1 MWYNCIFTEGL
12 PMFKDLDD
20 PKLKELLET
29 LANLSLE
36 GENFR
41 ICLAA
46 LRLQTEL
53 LKHYEP
59 NEDYQK

>member
-1 MWYNCIFTEGL
+1 
-12 PMFKDLDD
+12 MFKDLDD
-20 PKLKELLET
+20 AKLTELLET
-29 LANLSLE
+29 LADLSLE
-36 GENFR
+36 GETFR